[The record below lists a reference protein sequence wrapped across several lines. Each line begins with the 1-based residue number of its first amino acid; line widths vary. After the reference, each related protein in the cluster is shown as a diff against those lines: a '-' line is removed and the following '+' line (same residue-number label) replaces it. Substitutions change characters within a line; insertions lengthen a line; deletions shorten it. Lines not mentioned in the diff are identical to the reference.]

1 MHFLLSALG
10 SAGDV
15 HPFIAIGEALRSR
28 GHSVRIIAM
37 APFEARVARA
47 GIAFTPLGTDAD
59 YQRLLALPAIWRPLD
74 GARILI
80 DELLERLS
88 EAYETTAACVVP
100 GGTVLVGSTMS
111 WAVRLVQERFGLPG
125 ATVHL
130 SPFVLPSAT
139 LPPVLPGG
147 TDLAWVPAP
156 ALRALQWAV
165 ERGITDP
172 WTRPRLERLRT
183 ALGLPPVRRVLGR
196 WMHSPE
202 LVIGAWPAWFAPAQA
217 DWPQPMLTPGFPLF
231 DEGGAP
237 LDAALE
243 RFLAAGPAP
252 IGITPGSA
260 MAHGEAFFARALEAC
275 ASLGRRVVLVS
286 PFDDQLPATLPA
298 SVHHTRW
305 APFSRLLPRLA
316 ALVHHGGIGTSA
328 QALAAGLPQLVVPFA
343 HDQFDDAARLARLGV
358 AAVQKA
364 DAPASD
370 WARRLRQLTEDAA
383 VAEAARRC
391 AGRIAAD
398 GRPAMVIAERLER
411 LGESQH
417 GPAA

>member
-15 HPFIAIGEALRSR
+15 HPFIAIGQALRAR
-28 GHSVRIIAM
+28 GHAVRIIAM
-37 APFEARVARA
+37 APFEARIAKA
-47 GIAFTPLGTDAD
+47 GLAFTPLGTDED
-59 YQRLLALPAIWRPLD
+59 YQRLLARPDIWRPLD

-80 DELLERLS
+80 DELLERLP
-88 EAYETTAACVVP
+88 EAYETTTACVVP
-100 GGTVLVGSTMS
+100 GDTVLVGSTMS
-111 WAVRLVQERFGLPG
+111 WGLRLVQERLGLPG

-130 SPFVLPSAT
+130 SPFVLPSAS

-147 TDLAWVPAP
+147 TDLSWVPA
-156 ALRALQWAV
+156 AGLRALQWAV

-172 WTRPRLERLRT
+172 WIRPRLERLRT

-202 LVIGAWPAWFAPAQA
+202 LVIGAWPAWFAPPQA
-217 DWPQPMLTPGFPLF
+217 DWPEALVTTGFPLF

-237 LDAALE
+237 LDPALE

-260 MAHGEAFFARALEAC
+260 MAHGEAFFARALAAC
-275 ASLGRRVVLVS
+275 ESLGRRAVLVS
-286 PFDDQLPATLPA
+286 PFDDQLPAALSA
-298 SVHHTRW
+298 SVHHAHW
-305 APFSRLLPRLA
+305 APFSRLLPRLSG
-316 ALVHHGGIGTSA
+316 LVHHGGVGTSA

-358 AAVQKA
+358 ASVQKA
-364 DAPASD
+364 KAPVAD
-370 WARRLRQLTEDAA
+370 WARQLRHVTGDAA

-391 AGRIAAD
+391 AARMAAD
-398 GRPAMVIAERLER
+398 GRPAMAIAERLER
-411 LGESQH
+411 LGESH
-417 GPAA
+417 AVASA